1 MCVCVVHLSSQVDL
15 ICHMERLVDHLH
27 CMLAAIPSS
36 IMLSHGVRW
45 NICYCAALYSKY
57 KRTYALWHRA
67 LVTDWSGKG
76 ASYMPYGA
84 TCRSFTLHV
93 GSNSIINNAV
103 AWCEM
108 EYMLLCSFIFQ
119 VQTKLCSVALGH
131 FVTD

>member
-1 MCVCVVHLSSQVDL
+1 V
-15 ICHMERLVDHLH
+15 I
-27 CMLAAIPSS
+27 
-36 IMLSHGVRW
+36 
-45 NICYCAALYSKY
+45 
-57 KRTYALWHRA
+57 
-67 LVTDWSGKG
+67 DWSGKG

-103 AWCEM
+103 AWREM